1 MPLRVCKW
9 FAKTEGHCDACKY
22 KDACDGMNEQL
33 RDAWCEVWERTHD
46 RIHGGYADREREFC
60 RDCPGMCNECPLD
73 DNCPY
78 DTGYNIEEEENG
90 MNLYEAIQAAQ
101 GGRIYRKAT
110 GTVVCFQSGMY
121 AKKNNLNAFPTLED
135 MTATDWYPVRPGSVR
150 DRVTLI

>member
-1 MPLRVCKW
+1 MSIRVCEVE
-9 FAKTEGHCDACKY
+9 ANSEGHCAVCQY
-22 KDACDGMNEQL
+22 KGTCTESGDHP

-78 DTGYNIEEEENG
+78 DTGYNIEEENG
-90 MNLYEAIQAAQ
+90 MNIYEAIQAAQ

-110 GTVVCFQSGMY
+110 WTVVRFQSGMY